1 MKADILRRAEEVSDD
16 EDEEVQTGGKGKGK
30 APARGVDIAFEDDVD
45 EEGVVRVRDGDES
58 DEGEES
64 EEDEEQVRQAV
75 IRMHML
81 QC

>member
-16 EDEEVQTGGKGKGK
+16 EDEEVNIGSKGKGK

-45 EEGVVRVRDGDES
+45 EEGVVRVRDGDAS

-64 EEDEEQVRQAV
+64 DDEEDQVRQV
-75 IRMHML
+75 IVRM
-81 QC
+81 